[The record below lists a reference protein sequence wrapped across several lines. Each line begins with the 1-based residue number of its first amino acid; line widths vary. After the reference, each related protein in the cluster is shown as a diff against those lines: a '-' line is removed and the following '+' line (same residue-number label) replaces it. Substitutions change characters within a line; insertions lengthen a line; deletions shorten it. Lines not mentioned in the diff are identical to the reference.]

1 MLHLQSQTLK
11 KETHSQHMKKEEG
24 SAKKIDFSVGKFTL
38 KLNLDKIKS
47 KIGLPEV
54 KVAEDLGKLKSS

>member
-1 MLHLQSQTLK
+1 
-11 KETHSQHMKKEEG
+11 MKKEEG

-54 KVAEDLGKLKSS
+54 KAAEDLSKLKSS